1 MTESIVLSVIKDA
14 LQTAILL
21 AAPILLTATIVG
33 LLISIFQATT
43 QIQEQ
48 TLTFVPKL
56 LAVALMG
63 LLMGSWMLH
72 TIVAFTTRIFEL
84 MANMGG

>member
-1 MTESIVLSVIKDA
+1 MSENLIMGVLKDA
-14 LQTAILL
+14 ISTGLMVVS
-21 AAPILLTATIVG
+21 PILIVGLTVG

-56 LAVALMG
+56 LAVALVG
-63 LLMGSWMLH
+63 LLIGSWMLH
-72 TIVAFTTRIFEL
+72 KLVDFTTRIFNL
-84 MANMGG
+84 MANVTR

>member
-1 MTESIVLSVIKDA
+1 MTESIVLSVVKDA
-14 LQTAILL
+14 IQTSILVS
-21 AAPILLTATIVG
+21 APILLVATVVG
-33 LLISIFQATT
+33 LIISIFQATT

-72 TIVAFTTRIFEL
+72 ILVGFTTRIFEL

>member
-1 MTESIVLSVIKDA
+1 MNEHMVIGVLKDA
-14 LQTAILL
+14 MVTSLKISAPFLIVAIV
-21 AAPILLTATIVG
+21 IG

-56 LAVALMG
+56 LGIALIG
-63 LLMGSWMLH
+63 LFLGSWILH
-72 TIVAFTTRIFEL
+72 VTMAFTERIFTL
-84 MANMGG
+84 ISNIVH

>member
-1 MTESIVLSVIKDA
+1 MTENMVIGVIKDA
-14 LQTAILL
+14 ITTGLL
-21 AAPILLTATIVG
+21 VSAPILGVTLVVG

-56 LAVALMG
+56 IAAAAIG
-63 LLMGSWMLH
+63 LLTGSWMIH
-72 TIVAFTTRIFEL
+72 TIVAFTERIFNL
-84 MANMGG
+84 IANIVQ

>member
-14 LQTAILL
+14 VQTSILL
-21 AAPILLTATIVG
+21 AAPILLVATVVG
-33 LLISIFQATT
+33 LIISIFQATT

-56 LAVALMG
+56 LAVALIG

-72 TIVAFTTRIFEL
+72 LIVDFTTRIFEL
-84 MANMGG
+84 IANMGG